1 MENNKEGIDFVRV
14 QIPLN
19 GTSEAE
25 AGFELLKDALNSN
38 PEVIL
43 RQIVEPVRTI
53 LIDGQAI
60 QGQSDVCA
68 SLHTTFGFQ

>member
-1 MENNKEGIDFVRV
+1 MENNKEGIDSIRV
-14 QIPLN
+14 LIPLD

-25 AGFELLKDALNSN
+25 AGFELLKDDLNSN

-60 QGQSDVCA
+60 QEQSDVPG